1 MGSGCAAKQSIFNVL
16 RDLAIRRAIVAAR
29 DGLLCA
35 TRDDHVIDH
44 RDEDHTDQDHPE
56 DHHIDIQHDL
66 DHGHHQGIRD

>member
-1 MGSGCAAKQSIFNVL
+1 MESECVVKQSIFSVQ
-16 RDLAIRRAIVAAR
+16 RDLGIRRAIAAAR

-44 RDEDHTDQDHPE
+44 RDEDHTDQDHQK

-66 DHGHHQGIRD
+66 AHGHHQGIRD